1 MRRALW
7 ILAVA
12 NLGNVV
18 PAAGQF
24 PPDSVVNLQVLS
36 EDMTPRQVIN
46 VMRGFAM
53 GLGVRC
59 EHCHVGESGQPLG
72 SFDFVSDEKPTKE
85 KARAMLRMVMAINGE
100 HLANLTK
107 LSDPPIE
114 VTCATCHH
122 GLTKPVTL
130 VDELMG
136 VYEEGGVDAA
146 IERYR
151 ALRARYYGSWTYDFT
166 ELSLNFLA
174 DGIARRE
181 DYDAAI
187 AILDLNREH
196 FPESSA
202 IYLGL
207 AQLYEEKDDIELA
220 IRHVEKSIELNPRNP
235 VAQRLMRRLRGN
247 DY

>member
-7 ILAVA
+7 MMAVVT
-12 NLGNVV
+12 LGNVA

-36 EDMTPRQVIN
+36 EDMAPRQVIR
-46 VMRGFAM
+46 VMREFAM

-59 EHCHVGESGQPLG
+59 EHCHVGEAGQPLR

-85 KARAMLRMVMAINGE
+85 KARDMLRMVTAINGE
-100 HLANLTK
+100 HLANLPAR
-107 LSDPPIE
+107 SDPPLE

-122 GLTKPVTL
+122 GLNKPVTL

-136 VYEEGGVDAA
+136 VYDEGGVDAA
-146 IERYR
+146 IERYG
-151 ALRARYYGSWTYDFT
+151 ALRERYYGSWTYDFT
-166 ELSLNFLA
+166 ELSLSFLA
-174 DGIARRE
+174 QGIARQ
-181 DYDAAI
+181 DDFDGAI
-187 AILDLNREH
+187 AILNLNQEH

-207 AQLYEEKDDIELA
+207 ASMYEEKGEIDLA
-220 IRHVEKSIELNPRNP
+220 IQHAEKSLELNPRNP
-235 VAQRLMRRLRGN
+235 VAQRLLRQLRGN
-247 DY
+247 D